1 MNDYIVVE
9 DNLRQRWNECIIDI
23 LKFYIELCKKHNLR
37 YFIAYG
43 SAIGAVRHH
52 GIIPW
57 DDDIDVLMP
66 RPDYQRLVE
75 ICEKT
80 DFGKYKLL
88 TPDNTSYYYLPFAK
102 MCNMDTTLLENKE
115 YRCVLGLFI
124 DIFVYDGITD
134 DIDEAKHITT
144 EYKKYWNRFVVAS
157 SYYPWSKVKAK
168 LLKGEIKDVI
178 HYWLLALNR
187 KKNRRLFLAKLHD
200 IEMTYDYDQSYNVV
214 NMPYPPRYD
223 RKGFFPKSWM
233 DSSTTL
239 SFEGMT
245 VDIQSNFDQIL
256 RKHYG
261 DYMQFPPEEEQHSR
275 HQVAYVN
282 LEKHESYEE
291 VMKKIK

>member
-1 MNDYIVVE
+1 MNDYIVVQ
-9 DNLRQRWNECIIDI
+9 DDLRQRWNECIIDI
-23 LKFYIELCKKHNLR
+23 LKFFIELCKKHNLR

-57 DDDIDVLMP
+57 DDDIDVLML
-66 RPDYQRLVE
+66 RPDYERLVK
-75 ICEKT
+75 ICETT
-80 DFGKYKLL
+80 DLGKYKLL
-88 TPDNTSYYYLPFAK
+88 TPYNTPNYYLPFAK

-134 DIDEAKHITT
+134 DIDEAKRITS
-144 EYKKYWNRFVVAS
+144 EYKKYWNRFVLAS
-157 SYYPWSKVKAK
+157 SFYPWSKVKAK
-168 LLKGEIKDVI
+168 LLKGEIKDVF

-187 KKNRRLFLAKLHD
+187 KKNRRFFLAKLHE

-214 NMPYPPRYD
+214 NMLYPPRYD
-223 RKGFFPKSWM
+223 CNGFFPKSWM

-261 DYMQFPPEEEQHSR
+261 DYMKLPPVEEQRSR
-275 HQVAYVN
+275 HQIAYVN
-282 LEKHESYEE
+282 LEKHESYDE
-291 VMKKIK
+291 VKKKI